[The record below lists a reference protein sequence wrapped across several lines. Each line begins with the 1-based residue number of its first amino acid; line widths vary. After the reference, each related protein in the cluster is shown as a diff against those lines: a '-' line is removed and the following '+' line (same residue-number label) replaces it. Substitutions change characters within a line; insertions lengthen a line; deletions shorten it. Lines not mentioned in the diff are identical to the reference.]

1 MICSIYR
8 KLFFKGGKDVPESS
22 VSFVPLTLLI
32 FYRRWDTVTRF
43 LEDIKA
49 DLGPDV
55 SIRVRF

>member
-1 MICSIYR
+1 MFLKVQFPLY
-8 KLFFKGGKDVPESS
+8 
-22 VSFVPLTLLI
+22 LTLLI